1 MDGLL
6 GPILA
11 SSKGKDSPDIL
22 GDQGNQAASTVS
34 DAAFVNAYHE
44 NVEAFRAAKSGTVV
58 PSAATVIANN
68 GAENASVELDFEYKT
83 LSGGTQLLLGGDE
96 PTADGVNEFAKSQG
110 IDAQLL
116 TLLMRERP
124 AADHPDSAKLSSLAE
139 GLESDMDKPL
149 GQPTNTM
156 ISAEEIEHGNSII
169 SHQRASSVKDATD
182 ADGLKLAPHLSTRQP
197 MTDINNLINYEH
209 KNPSTGAIKNNMM
222 AATDSAKLE
231 SSNPPLKMA
240 KTAEGVDLK
249 VTSLVNL
256 TDVRGFQQKQVSDQK
271 PVLGQ
276 KQVSD
281 QMLSYRSV
289 GLKPLQKSSMDLLNR
304 STESP
309 KHLSS
314 PLMNTNLEVS
324 DAVPETPKSNKTAEF
339 FLLTNAR
346 DEAKP
351 LQKSS
356 MDLLNRSTESPKHLS
371 SPLMNTNLE
380 VSDAVPETPKSN
392 KTAEFFLLTN
402 ARDEAKRQESTLER
416 SRLKLPA
423 IDLLDT
429 NVTVPRPTASEL
441 STGALVK
448 ALAPGEHG
456 STLLGHLA
464 AAEPKA
470 NSVQSTHVVNNA
482 QSADRLLLTRQE
494 QYIDI
499 SRRMSEALGQRL
511 SAQIQ
516 KGAWQVELDLHPKS
530 LGRIEIQ
537 LEMKNGELEAYFN
550 ASKSVT
556 RDLLQDGMQR
566 LRQELDQ
573 HGIETAYVGLGAGNH
588 RENDEKSTPSEAL
601 ADTAKETTDDINEVQ
616 SVMPSTKLSDDGL
629 DISV

>member
-34 DAAFVNAYHE
+34 DAAFVNAYYE

-222 AATDSAKLE
+222 SATDSAKLE

-256 TDVRGFQQKQVSDQK
+256 TDIRDFQQKQVSDQK

-324 DAVPETPKSNKTAEF
+324 DAVPETYKSNKTAEF
-339 FLLTNAR
+339 FLLANA
-346 DEAKP
+346 
-351 LQKSS
+351 
-356 MDLLNRSTESPKHLS
+356 M
-371 SPLMNTNLE
+371 
-380 VSDAVPETPKSN
+380 
-392 KTAEFFLLTN
+392 
-402 ARDEAKRQESTLER
+402 DEAKRQESTLER

-470 NSVQSTHVVNNA
+470 NSVQSTHVVDNA

-566 LRQELDQ
+566 LRQELGQ

-588 RENDEKSTPSEAL
+588 RKNDEKSTPSEAL

>member
-346 DEAKP
+346 DEAK
-351 LQKSS
+351 
-356 MDLLNRSTESPKHLS
+356 
-371 SPLMNTNLE
+371 
-380 VSDAVPETPKSN
+380 
-392 KTAEFFLLTN
+392 
-402 ARDEAKRQESTLER
+402 RQESTLER

>member
-139 GLESDMDKPL
+139 GLESDMDKLL

-256 TDVRGFQQKQVSDQK
+256 TDIRGFQQKQVSDQK

-324 DAVPETPKSNKTAEF
+324 DAVPETHKSNKTAEF
-339 FLLTNAR
+339 FLLANA
-346 DEAKP
+346 
-351 LQKSS
+351 
-356 MDLLNRSTESPKHLS
+356 M
-371 SPLMNTNLE
+371 
-380 VSDAVPETPKSN
+380 
-392 KTAEFFLLTN
+392 
-402 ARDEAKRQESTLER
+402 DEAKRQESTLER

-470 NSVQSTHVVNNA
+470 NSVQSTHVVDNA

-588 RENDEKSTPSEAL
+588 RKNDEKSTPSEAL